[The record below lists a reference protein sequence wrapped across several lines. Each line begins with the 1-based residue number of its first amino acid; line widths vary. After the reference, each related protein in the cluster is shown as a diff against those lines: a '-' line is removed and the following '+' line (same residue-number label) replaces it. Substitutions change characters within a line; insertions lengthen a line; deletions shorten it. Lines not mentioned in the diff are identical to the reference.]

1 MVRAKATKKNG
12 SANDGTSKAKKAD
25 KDTQLVAMK

>member
-1 MVRAKATKKNG
+1 MVRAKTTKKNKSAANG
-12 SANDGTSKAKKAD
+12 SSKAKKAD